1 MIEITTWI
9 AFGGVAVALGSLL
22 LAYFAHRRD
31 TNRDHSEEFKDAM
44 DSELKPLQDT
54 LERLKRNDELHFEA
68 IGELERGHARLAQQV
83 TDSERHTA
91 TSLTEIKGTCD
102 RIMGYL
108 MNNDR
113 NNEHQ

>member
-1 MIEITTWI
+1 MIDITTWI
-9 AFGGVAVALGSLL
+9 AFGGVAVSLGTLIY
-22 LAYFAHRRD
+22 AYLRD
-31 TNRDHSEEFKDAM
+31 KNKDNSEEFKDAM

-91 TSLTEIKGTCD
+91 NSLTEIKGTCD

-108 MNNDR
+108 MNNH
-113 NNEHQ
+113 NK

>member
-1 MIEITTWI
+1 MIEMTTWI

-54 LERLKRNDELHFEA
+54 LERLKRNDESHFEA
-68 IGELERGHARLAQQV
+68 IGRLENEQARLSQQV
-83 TDSERHTA
+83 IDSEKHTA
-91 TSLTEIKGTCD
+91 LQLADIKGSCD

-108 MNNDR
+108 MGN
-113 NNEHQ
+113 HGK